1 MLKNYNSCLYFN
13 CTALLCMRFGNQ
25 VAALAR
31 ISCMLP
37 ALHLCRHC
45 PEKLPS
51 QSCGALN
58 YSCCSQHSGM
68 GWAWASTD
76 LNKHLADPPCT
87 FPTRVGLDQ
96 TTAVLLLISHDT
108 LINGW
113 LPETLS
119 GMKGGPGYPKTKVG
133 HATFNKIIMN
143 IPRSILPIRRNPS
156 LTIYFTEFTF
166 LENAAAVK
174 GWCFL

>member
-1 MLKNYNSCLYFN
+1 MSLFQLHSPTLHEIWQPSGSLGRDLSHAPCSPSVQ
-13 CTALLCMRFGNQ
+13 ALSRKAPVTVLW
-25 VAALAR
+25 
-31 ISCMLP
+31 
-37 ALHLCRHC
+37 C
-45 PEKLPS
+45 PELFMLLPTLWDGVS
-51 QSCGALN
+51 MG
-58 YSCCSQHSGM
+58 QH
-68 GWAWASTD
+68 WPE
-76 LNKHLADPPCT
+76 HLADPPCT